1 MPSCCEG
8 DQCKFKELL
17 IDGCHVCALCRKEMH
32 GICGHFYNE
41 GSIRWQNICTC
52 CKDVLD
58 QKKQFHEAHNLPALP
73 FPMTEKDIDEL
84 LPEISRGRDGLLVI
98 VPLQEQQKRPPT
110 KMKTIIPV
118 PLVSKKGGVK
128 KPKMTAATTAKETAS
143 TSAPEPASTT
153 AATTAEKTA
162 STSTPE
168 PSSTT
173 AALVVAEKPAST
185 AAAESATTETSG
197 STVQPKVTP
206 TALTFDNM
214 LATTVNSGGSN
225 AQAVTLRC
233 SYKKCVNKSLTTEQ
247 ITCAVQ
253 S

>member
-32 GICGHFYNE
+32 GICDHFYNE

-52 CKDVLD
+52 CQDVLNR
-58 QKKQFHEAHNLPALP
+58 KKQFHEAHNLPAHP
-73 FPMTEKDIDEL
+73 FPMTEEDIDEF

-128 KPKMTAATTAKETAS
+128 KPKMTAATTAKKTAS

-173 AALVVAEKPAST
+173 AAPVVAEKKLLLQL
-185 AAAESATTETSG
+185 EN
-197 STVQPKVTP
+197 Q
-206 TALTFDNM
+206 
-214 LATTVNSGGSN
+214 
-225 AQAVTLRC
+225 QLRKLRDQLC
-233 SYKKCVNKSLTTEQ
+233 NLRPLLRH
-247 ITCAVQ
+247 
-253 S
+253 